1 MTIRELQT
9 AVKFLRRLVV
19 GQTEVDSLI
28 NTIAALEAEIERRKR
43 K

>member
-1 MTIRELQT
+1 MKDLQT

-19 GQTEVDSLI
+19 GQTEVDSLVR
-28 NTIAALEAEIERRKR
+28 TIEALEAEIERRKR